1 MEKRELPEG
10 WEWKKLQEVTL
21 KYINGGTPS
30 TAIPEY
36 WDGPIPWTTSKS
48 IISCTI
54 HNGEKL
60 ISEEAI
66 KKSSSNIV
74 PKNNVLIATR
84 VGIGKSAVNSI
95 DIAISQD
102 LTGVILDKKI
112 ISPEFFVHYLH
123 NQKLLKKLESSARG
137 STIKGLQRSDLDRIE
152 IPLPP
157 LPVQRRIVEI
167 LEQADAL
174 RRLRTQAD
182 AETQKLL
189 QSVFYEMFG
198 DPVRNEK
205 GWEVIELGDIA
216 LFQMGQSPPGISYN
230 KKGIGLPLLNG
241 PEEFGN
247 KYPNPIQYTTQPK
260 KVCKKGDILFC
271 VRGATAGRMN
281 FADKIYCIG
290 RGLASIREIPNKSVK
305 QYLYQFLA
313 LNYNKFQKIGRGSTF
328 INISRA
334 DLSTIKIPLPPISLQ
349 EKFCLVVE
357 ETELIRDFQGRS
369 SQEAENLFEG
379 LMAKVFNGE
388 LK

>member
-1 MEKRELPEG
+1 MG
-10 WEWKKLQEVTL
+10 EVTL

-36 WDGPIPWTTSKS
+36 WDGTIPWTTSKS
-48 IISCTI
+48 ITSCTI

-66 KKSSSNIV
+66 NKSSSNIV

-112 ISPEFFVHYLH
+112 ISPEFLVRYLH
-123 NQKLLKKLESSARG
+123 NQKLLKKLELSARG
-137 STIKGLQRSDLDRIE
+137 STIKGLQRSDLDRIA

-157 LPVQRRIVEI
+157 LPIQRRIVEI

-174 RRLRTQAD
+174 RRLRAQAD

-205 GWEVIELGDIA
+205 GWDVKRIGDVIVESQYGCSHLGLNKGQYPIIGMNNITYDGRIDNTN
-216 LFQMGQSPPGISYN
+216 LKFVNLPEKEFKKFQ
-230 KKGIGLPLLNG
+230 LND
-241 PEEFGN
+241 
-247 KYPNPIQYTTQPK
+247 
-260 KVCKKGDILFC
+260 GDILFNRTNAVNLVGKTGLFKDKQNFIFASYLIRLKVKKEVLNPEFFWAFLNSPFTKRKFSAMSKKAVNQANINALELQSLSILLPPLSLQQKFARIIVEIEN
-271 VRGATAGRMN
+271 VR
-281 FADKIYCIG
+281 DKQIH
-290 RGLASIREIPNKSVK
+290 SK
-305 QYLYQFLA
+305 QEVERLYQ
-313 LNYNKFQKIGRGSTF
+313 
-328 INISRA
+328 
-334 DLSTIKIPLPPISLQ
+334 
-349 EKFCLVVE
+349 
-357 ETELIRDFQGRS
+357 
-369 SQEAENLFEG
+369 G
-379 LMAKVFNGE
+379 LMAKAFNGE
-388 LK
+388 LVA